1 MLINHST
8 KVCPV
13 LTATVTCVP
22 AVFGFS
28 VKFLMTHKKVAGYR
42 TLCITN
48 CCLEY
53 LFVQKTAVKDG
64 GDVMS
69 VVSNDAVEILSL

>member
-8 KVCPV
+8 NSNDSYSYLCS
-13 LTATVTCVP
+13 
-22 AVFGFS
+22 AVFAFS
-28 VKFLMTHKKVAGYR
+28 GKFCYDTHKKVARYR
-42 TLCITN
+42 TLCITK
-48 CCLEY
+48 CSMEY
-53 LFVQKTAVKDG
+53 LFVQKTAIKDG